1 MIKDRKKLCKIGID
15 RVVIN
20 NFKISNFDLLD
31 KKEISSNVE
40 TVQKLE
46 RKTDLFNLT
55 YSVTKQNNEELYTA
69 SSLEINP
76 NKIRD
81 GNNIYNSSV
90 RELKD
95 ALEMVISALLGLGIE
110 LDISKAKV
118 KEIELNT
125 TFKTNFTDLTE
136 VLLLIGRANYKNS
149 LGMYSFNSSDIPS
162 DIRVERSLYINAKIN
177 DFRKDVTGKVIK
189 FYDKTFELKRNH
201 NIYLDE
207 ELTRVELLAGR
218 DFYRNQIIKYNLS
231 NSLEDLNDE
240 VLKGIFIKALEVEVL
255 NKPTKYLETIKKNL
269 VNDFFNF
276 KRNEKVKR
284 VERDR
289 LKNLSKEVPEIYKET
304 KGVFKYLDKNSWI
317 FDYSFLQE
325 LVLKEIGSKHKGVYN
340 QQIKKYYMNKQN
352 KEVYEKLL
360 KSIFLR

>member
-1 MIKDRKKLCKIGID
+1 MSNYNKVGID
-15 RVVIN
+15 RIIIN
-20 NFKISNFDLLD
+20 NFKILNFDSLES
-31 KKEISSNVE
+31 KKVISKSE
-40 TVQKLE
+40 TIKKLE
-46 RKTDLFNLT
+46 RKTELFNLI
-55 YSVTKQNNEELYTA
+55 YSVATKNNDELYTA

-76 NKIRD
+76 NRIRD

-95 ALEMVISALLGLGIE
+95 SLGVVINALSRLGIE
-110 LDISKAKV
+110 LDISQAKV

-162 DIRVERSLYINAKIN
+162 DIRIERSLYINAKIN
-177 DFRKDVTGKVIK
+177 DFRKDITGKVIK

-207 ELTRVELLAGR
+207 DLTRVELLAGR
-218 DFYRNQIIKYNLS
+218 DFYRNQVIKYNLS

-240 VLKGIFIKALEVEVL
+240 ILKDIFIKALEVEVL
-255 NKPTKYLETIKKNL
+255 NKPTKYLEVIKKNL

-284 VERDR
+284 AERER
-289 LKNLSKEVPEIYKET
+289 LKNLSKEIPEIYKET
-304 KGVFKYLDKNSWI
+304 KGVFKYLDKNSWV

-340 QQIKKYYMNKQN
+340 KQIEKYYMNKKN